1 MSEQWKPAIQIWPFK
16 DAPDAYRRSSPW
28 EEDGTEEL
36 LIYIPA
42 VFGHL
47 FKEDDWIMAMPPALA
62 FLRREPRHQ
71 GHLQYAG
78 DDFGWYSMHLL
89 PDGSR
94 VAITAEAEWDQ
105 LHA

>member
-1 MSEQWKPAIQIWPFK
+1 MSEPWKPAIQIWPFK
-16 DAPDAYRRSSPW
+16 HAPEEFRRLSPW

-42 VFGHL
+42 AFAHL
-47 FKEDDWIMAMPPALA
+47 FKEDDWIMVMPPAFA
-62 FLRREPRHQ
+62 FLRREPKREE
-71 GHLQYAG
+71 HLQYAG
-78 DDFGWYSMHLL
+78 DDFGRYSIHLL

-94 VAITAEAEWDQ
+94 IAITAESEWDQ